1 MGSKCP
7 PHLCFEECCPA
18 LLCCLMFVRP
28 PTRKRRTKKI
38 LQPVCRIFS
47 YARVQTM
54 FLSTANIIWRH
65 SDTFAV
71 FLSTAR

>member
-1 MGSKCP
+1 
-7 PHLCFEECCPA
+7 
-18 LLCCLMFVRP
+18 MFVRP

-47 YARVQTM
+47 YVRVQTM